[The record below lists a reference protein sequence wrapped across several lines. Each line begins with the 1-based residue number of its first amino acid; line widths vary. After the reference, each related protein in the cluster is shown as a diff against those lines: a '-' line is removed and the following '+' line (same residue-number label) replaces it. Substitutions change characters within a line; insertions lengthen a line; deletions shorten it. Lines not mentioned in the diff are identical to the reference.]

1 MSNDRLKRYVEESAL
16 AQKAFFDEGAGAVV
30 AAGETIR
37 QALGD
42 GHKLLIC
49 GNGGSAAHAQ
59 HIAAEIVCR
68 FEAERRAYP
77 ALALSA
83 NISSLTAWSNDYTF
97 DTVFARQVEA
107 FGAAGDVLLALST
120 SGNSVNVI
128 AAVRTAREKGIRTI
142 GLLGKDGGQLAAL
155 VDEAV
160 VVPSA
165 RTAYV
170 QECHQMVYHYWCE
183 MLDADP
189 R

>member
-1 MSNDRLKRYVEESAL
+1 MSNERLMRYYRESSE
-16 AQKAFFDEGAGAVV
+16 AQRSFFESCADEVV

-37 QALGD
+37 AVLRD

-68 FEAERRAYP
+68 FETERRAYP

-83 NISSLTAWSNDYTF
+83 NISSLTAWSNDYTY

-107 FGAAGDVLLALST
+107 FGVSGDVLLAIST
-120 SGNSVNVI
+120 SGNSANVI
-128 AAVRTAREKGIRTI
+128 EAVGVAKEKGLRTI
-142 GLLGKDGGQLAAL
+142 GLLGKDGGRLGAM
-155 VDEAV
+155 VDQAV
-160 VVPSA
+160 VAPSS

-183 MLDADP
+183 MLDA
-189 R
+189 